1 MRDTPEVTVTWFWLN
16 IPPAVLFFLAW
27 TLIPL
32 RMVFRHPDTVP
43 GVPARD
49 EPPPDRT
56 AATMAGSASGQPGPA
71 STQSNPC
78 QRRQHDSLAGTL
90 SRRDYR

>member
-1 MRDTPEVTVTWFWLN
+1 MRDTLEATVTWIWLN
-16 IPPAVLFFLAW
+16 IPAAVLFFLAW

-43 GVPARD
+43 GVPAPD

-56 AATMAGSASGQPGPA
+56 AATMAGSAFPSGQSTPVIPA
-71 STQSNPC
+71 HLPD
-78 QRRQHDSLAGTL
+78 RPRERAPAGHH
-90 SRRDYR
+90 

>member
-1 MRDTPEVTVTWFWLN
+1 MRDTLEVTVTWFWLN

-49 EPPPDRT
+49 ESPAQPHSGDHGRLRFRPVH
-56 AATMAGSASGQPGPA
+56 ASHPCLSA
-71 STQSNPC
+71 
-78 QRRQHDSLAGTL
+78 
-90 SRRDYR
+90 

>member
-1 MRDTPEVTVTWFWLN
+1 MRDTLEVTVTWFWLN

-32 RMVFRHPDTVP
+32 RMVFRHPDTGP

-49 EPPPDRT
+49 EPPPNRT
-56 AATMAGSASGQPGPA
+56 AATMAGSASGQSTPA
-71 STQSNPC
+71 IPAYLPD
-78 QRRQHDSLAGTL
+78 RRPEQALAGHH
-90 SRRDYR
+90 

>member
-1 MRDTPEVTVTWFWLN
+1 MRDTLEVTVTWFWLN

-32 RMVFRHPDTVP
+32 RMVFRHPDTGP

-49 EPPPDRT
+49 EPPPNRT
-56 AATMAGSASGQPGPA
+56 AATMAGSASGQSTPA
-71 STQSNPC
+71 IPAYLPD
-78 QRRQHDSLAGTL
+78 RRREQALAGHH
-90 SRRDYR
+90 

>member
-1 MRDTPEVTVTWFWLN
+1 MRDTLEVAVTWFWLN

-49 EPPPDRT
+49 ELPPNRT
-56 AATMAGSASGQPGPA
+56 AATMAGSASASGQSTPA
-71 STQSNPC
+71 IPAYLPD
-78 QRRQHDSLAGTL
+78 RRREQALAGHH
-90 SRRDYR
+90 